1 MTPILRRGACL
12 LLGLFV
18 AWSGT
23 ALAQPPNIVFI
34 LADDLDA
41 ASAATMEQVRTL
53 ITNQGTDFRHHYVNI
68 SLCCPS
74 RVSTLRGQFAHNSTI
89 FSNDGP
95 DGGFE
100 GTYAKGLESSTIATW
115 LQDAGYRTVLFGKY
129 LNGYPNTAPS
139 ITYIPP
145 GWTEW
150 YSSNAGS
157 PYSEFNYKLN
167 ENGQTVSYGAADS
180 DYLTDVIAAKA
191 TDFIRRSV
199 DQHPEQPFFAYIS
212 TYAPHLPATP
222 APRYAQALPGITAPR
237 TLSFNEPDVSDK
249 PTWLRDAPL
258 LTEAEIATIDQQY
271 RSRRQSLL
279 AVDDLVKGVV
289 DTLEATGQLA
299 STYVFFSSDNGFH
312 HGEHRLTSGKLTAF
326 EEDLRVP
333 LSVRGPGVPAGATVD
348 ALTANVDYASTFAEI
363 GGASVPSWVDGRS
376 ITPFLRGQTPPSWR
390 RAMMLARGEHGGA
403 AHALNGLREP
413 PDPFDTLAL
422 SIPPFT
428 GLRTADG
435 YTYVAYANG
444 EYELYQNTRDP
455 KQLRSQ
461 YETTNEHQKTQMA
474 AWLEAIA
481 GASGEA
487 LRQAELRPPK

>member
-1 MTPILRRGACL
+1 MDHLVRRVLAATA
-12 LLGLFV
+12 LGL
-18 AWSGT
+18 
-23 ALAQPPNIVFI
+23 ALATPAGAKAPNIVFV

-89 FSNDGP
+89 YSNDLP
-95 DGGFE
+95 NGGFE

-115 LQDAGYRTVLFGKY
+115 LQEAGYRTVLLGKY
-129 LNGYPNTAPS
+129 LNGYPDTAPS
-139 ITYIPP
+139 VTYIPP

-150 YSSNAGS
+150 YSPNGGS
-157 PYSEFNYKLN
+157 PYSQFNYKLN
-167 ENGQTVSYGAADS
+167 ENGQTVSYGSADS

-199 DQHPEQPFFAYIS
+199 DQHPEQPFFAYVAP
-212 TYAPHLPATP
+212 YAPHLPATP
-222 APRYAQALPGITAPR
+222 APRHAQALPGITAPR
-237 TLSFNEPDVSDK
+237 TLSFNEADVSDK
-249 PTWLRDAPL
+249 PSWLRNAPL
-258 LTEAEIATIDQQY
+258 LTEAEIATIDAQY
-271 RSRRQSLL
+271 RNRRLSLL
-279 AVDDLVKGVV
+279 AVDELVKSIV

-299 STYVFFSSDNGFH
+299 NTYIFVSSDNGYH

-326 EEDLRVP
+326 EEDLRIP
-333 LSVRGPGVPAGATVD
+333 LSVRGPGVPVGATID

-363 GGASVPSWVDGRS
+363 AGATVPSWVDGRS
-376 ITPFLRGQTPPSWR
+376 ITPFLRGETPPSWR
-390 RAMMLARGEHGGA
+390 RAMMVARGEHGGTA
-403 AHALNGLREP
+403 RALDGLREP
-413 PDPFDTLAL
+413 PDPFNPLAL

-435 YTYVAYANG
+435 STYVAYVNG
-444 EYELYQNTRDP
+444 EYELYQNKPDP
-455 KQLRSQ
+455 KQLRNR
-461 YETTNEHQKTQMA
+461 YEASSDNLKAQLAGWLA
-474 AWLEAIA
+474 ALT